1 MKKRKTV
8 VIVTAFSLLIT
19 GVLCIGIYVWQFFW
33 YQNTKQS
40 MVSDYSGFAQD
51 CFRDMSDP
59 QRSMHWFTARGGA
72 NLTNEFPYVAAVM
85 DARGNMLAHTGD
97 ALLTDMVD
105 KQTLSVT
112 YSTTSLG
119 TDVILFTNNTLILDL
134 EPYVTAELR
143 EQVRAFSENL
153 HGNNLRGNPCLV
165 SSFSLYE
172 QDGVYTP
179 VSATLKTD
187 SGNHTCDLF
196 FTDFEPTVVRN
207 ITGSSR
213 LYMYSVCRD
222 KKLAAACADMETNLS
237 SLQQALA
244 KSLKRDVLTVQQ
256 TLQSNSRFPTLV
268 LPLTQDDS
276 IVWFVLTYTYRP
288 FIGALKWSA
297 RYYAI
302 ALPVCAMLYAFALF
316 LALRHLRRKAQLE
329 TSRYSFLSAAAHELK
344 TPLSVILSSGECIRD
359 GIAPEKT
366 KEYSEKILAQGE
378 RMQGLI
384 SQMLQQNRLLSADSV
399 KKTPFDLSV
408 LLAEEAKKYLT
419 AADQKDIILVT
430 DIEPDVMI
438 LADRELIALA
448 VDNYLSNAVKYAPEK
463 AGVTVSLHRTGR
475 KATVTVANTG
485 SRIAK
490 EDLPHIFEELYRAD
504 QVRSGGSGSGL
515 GLSIA
520 RRIFEL
526 HGYRYGAASDETS
539 TRFFFSAKETH
550 RM

>member
-1 MKKRKTV
+1 MKRIKTV
-8 VIVTAFSLLIT
+8 AVVTVFALLVS
-19 GVLCIGIYVWQFFW
+19 GFLCACIYAWQFIAF
-33 YQNTKQS
+33 QKAKENTDSLFAK
-40 MVSDYSGFAQD
+40 FAQECSKD
-51 CFRDMSDP
+51 RKDP
-59 QRSMHWFTARGGA
+59 QQFIHQFMVLNGA
-72 NLTNEFPYVAAVM
+72 NLNSSFPYVAAIL
-85 DARGNMLAHTGD
+85 DENGSLLARTGD
-97 ALLTDMVD
+97 TLLAEGMQA
-105 KQTLSVT
+105 KQTLIAHYSV
-112 YSTTSLG
+112 SFSDLE
-119 TDVILFTNNTLILDL
+119 NLILPPNALYLDL
-134 EPYVTAELR
+134 TPFVTPEIKAQMHSILK
-143 EQVRAFSENL
+143 EQ
-153 HGNNLRGNPCLV
+153 HGGFCAV
-165 SSFSLYE
+165 TGFSLYE
-172 QDGVYTP
+172 TEDSFIP
-179 VSATLKTD
+179 VSVTMRDASGATKRTITFSD
-187 SGNHTCDLF
+187 M
-196 FTDFEPTVVRN
+196 EPTIVRTSAN
-207 ITGSSR
+207 LSR
-213 LYMYSVCRD
+213 LYIFSVCSD
-222 KKLAAACADMETNLS
+222 HKLDLTVAAMEENLSVMQAAAKECTKKD
-237 SLQQALA
+237 
-244 KSLKRDVLTVQQ
+244 DLTMQR
-256 TLQSNSRFPTLV
+256 TLQSNSRFPTVL
-268 LPLTQDDS
+268 LPLSTEDGT
-276 IVWFVLTYTYRP
+276 VWFVLTYTYRP
-288 FIGALKWSA
+288 FIGALKWSV

-366 KEYSEKILAQGE
+366 KEYSEMILAQGE

-419 AADQKDIILVT
+419 AADQKDIILVM